1 MNIWEV
7 ITVDEILTLIGSYAF
22 PIVMCV
28 AFFWYITVKDKA
40 HREEI
45 ESLDSQHQAT
55 YKLLSDT
62 IQRNTQAINDINI
75 VVTKLAERM
84 DK

>member
-1 MNIWEV
+1 M
-7 ITVDEILTLIGSYAF
+7 DEILTLIGSYAF

-40 HREEI
+40 HKEEV
-45 ESLDSQHQAT
+45 ENLDLQHAAT
-55 YKLLSDT
+55 YKQLTET
-62 IQRNTQAINDINI
+62 IANNTKAINDINI
-75 VVTKLAERM
+75 VVTKLVERM